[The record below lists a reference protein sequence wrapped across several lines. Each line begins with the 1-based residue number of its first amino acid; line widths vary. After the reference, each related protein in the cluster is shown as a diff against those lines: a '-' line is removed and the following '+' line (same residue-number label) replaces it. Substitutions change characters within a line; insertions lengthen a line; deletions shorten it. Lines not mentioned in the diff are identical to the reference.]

1 MPELVI
7 EHPQTDVLL
16 ASQPELVHSPSQQSL
31 SASDHSTFSDY
42 ASEASSVEQR
52 DPRAQYETPPSR
64 AHSPIAIK
72 LAESEMTLPARP
84 TAVHPA
90 PLNFRRS
97 QPPQPQS
104 EILALYRDYH
114 DITPPTPGVDET
126 PYIRFAIEQLT
137 RDEEVSGRGRQGSD
151 SSLDYP
157 IEPIIPDEG
166 LGYYP
171 QTIRSKRVS
180 KRPRRSRTL
189 SEEAETQG
197 KEQNSSPAIHGLTK
211 YSC

>member
-1 MPELVI
+1 
-7 EHPQTDVLL
+7 
-16 ASQPELVHSPSQQSL
+16 
-31 SASDHSTFSDY
+31 
-42 ASEASSVEQR
+42 
-52 DPRAQYETPPSR
+52 
-64 AHSPIAIK
+64 
-72 LAESEMTLPARP
+72 MTLPARP

-97 QPPQPQS
+97 HAPQPQS
-104 EILALYRDYH
+104 DILALYRDYH

-166 LGYYP
+166 LGYYSSP
-171 QTIRSKRVS
+171 ARDKRVS
-180 KRPRRSRTL
+180 KRPRRSRAL
-189 SEEAETQG
+189 PEEAETPG
-197 KEQNSSPAIHGLTK
+197 KEYESSAAIYRLTK